1 MSRCSR
7 TAVAIALALIVS
19 GSAGYAQAADEARR
33 RPMPYPVTYSSGY
46 ERALQNGTRTA
57 TGEPGP
63 EYWQQWT
70 DYTLRARIDTDERR
84 LEGSAAI
91 LYHNNS
97 PDTLRVLFLN
107 LIQNVHAEGA
117 PRNRPQE
124 VTGGIELERVSVAG
138 HELGA
143 VVENGPGY
151 QVDATVMG
159 IVPPQ
164 PVLPGDSVAIEID
177 WSFKIPSQGVSNRMG
192 WEDDLFFLA
201 YWYPQMAV
209 YNDVVGWH
217 TDWFMVGSEFYA
229 GFGSYDLTVEVPEDW
244 VVMGTGRL
252 VNADEVF
259 ERRIID
265 RLREA
270 ERSDEVIHVITTDDL
285 ADGVTTSGD
294 DGQLAWHFVSDKVR
308 DVAFSVT
315 RASLW
320 DAVRTTVGDRDGD
333 GTEDYARID
342 AIYKENA
349 PKWKNAALYGQHSIK
364 FLSEYTGLPYP
375 WPHMSAVEAE
385 FRGGGMEYPMMT
397 LIGDYNQQSDSALY
411 FVTAHELA
419 HMWVPMIVNTDE
431 RRYSWMDEGT
441 TSFNENQARKD
452 FFPGLNHDIFDHIA
466 YLQMAHSGYEGEM
479 MRWSDH
485 HYVPQAFSVASY
497 AKPATVLA
505 ALRGLLGEETFLRAY
520 RAYLSAW
527 AFKHPYPWDMFQMFE
542 AVADRDLDWFWR
554 SWYYETWKLD
564 QAIAAVEPSDDGT
577 RIVIEDRGLIPMPV
591 RLRITFANGDV
602 RWDEVPVER
611 WLSGATT
618 TEIVVPGDEEI
629 VRVEIDPEFLFPD
642 ADRSNNNWM
651 R

>member
-1 MSRCSR
+1 
-7 TAVAIALALIVS
+7 VAIALALVVF
-19 GSAGYAQAADEARR
+19 GGEGYAQVADEARR
-33 RPMPYPVTYSSGY
+33 RPIPYPVSYSDGY

-57 TGEPGP
+57 AGQPGP
-63 EYWQQWT
+63 AYWQQWT
-70 DYTLRARIDTDERR
+70 DYTLRARIDTDEQR
-84 LEGSAAI
+84 LEGSATI

-97 PDTLRVLFLN
+97 PDALQVLFIN

-117 PRNRPQE
+117 PRNRPQQ
-124 VTGGIELERVSVAG
+124 VTGGVELERVSVAG
-138 HELGA
+138 QELGT
-143 VVENGPGY
+143 VTGDGPGY
-151 QVDATVMG
+151 RVEATAME

-164 PVLPGDSVAIEID
+164 PVSAGDSVVIEID
-177 WSFKIPSQGVSNRMG
+177 WSFEIPSEGVSNRMG

-217 TDWFMVGSEFYA
+217 TDWFMAGSEFYA
-229 GFGSYDLTVEVPEDW
+229 GFGSYDLTVDVPEDW

-252 VNADEVF
+252 ANTDEVLE
-259 ERRIID
+259 ERVID

-270 ERSDEVIHVITTDDL
+270 ESNDEVVHVITTDDL
-285 ADGVTTSGD
+285 ANGVTKSSD
-294 DGQLAWHFVSDKVR
+294 DGRLAWRFVSEKVR

-320 DAVRTTVGDRDGD
+320 DAVRTPVGDRDGD
-333 GTEDYARID
+333 GEEDYARID

-349 PKWKNAALYGQHSIK
+349 PKWMSAALYGQHSIK
-364 FLSEYTGLPYP
+364 FLSEYTGIPYP
-375 WPHMSAVEAE
+375 WPHMSAVEAG

-397 LIGDYNQQSDSALY
+397 LIGDYNQRTDSALY

-452 FFPGLNHDIFDHIA
+452 FFPGLNHDIPDHNT
-466 YLQMAHSGYEGEM
+466 YLEMAHSGNEGEM

-497 AKPATVLA
+497 SKPATVLA
-505 ALRGLLGEETFLRAY
+505 ALRGVLGEETFLKAY
-520 RAYLSAW
+520 RAYLSTW
-527 AFKHPYPWDMFQMFE
+527 AYKHPYPWDMFQMFE
-542 AVADRDLDWFWR
+542 DVAGRDLDWFWR

-564 QAIAAVEPSDDGT
+564 QAVAAVEKSDAGT

-591 RLRITFANGDV
+591 RLRISFADGSV
-602 RWDEVPVER
+602 SREELSVER
-611 WLSGATT
+611 WLGGATT
-618 TEIVVPGDEEI
+618 TEITIRGEREI
-629 VRVEIDPEFLFPD
+629 TRVEIDPEFLFPD
-642 ADRSNNNWM
+642 ADRSNNNWT